1 MLSKDDLSDGI
12 NFILKLSDAT
22 GMPAQWVERLCGD
35 IASRWYDIYCRSD
48 WEALRAHG
56 AEVFHNRVTEAE
68 AEHVRR
74 SAHCIVI
81 HTPEVKAEQIDPHP
95 RLPEAIQPRWENEG
109 GLLMPMVPRN

>member
-1 MLSKDDLSDGI
+1 MLSKDDLGDGI

-22 GMPAQWVERLCGD
+22 GTPAQWTERFYGD

-68 AEHVRR
+68 AERVRK

-81 HTPEVKAEQIDPHP
+81 HTLEVKAEQIDPHP
-95 RLPEAIQPRWENEG
+95 RLPEPIQPRQENEG
-109 GLLMPMVPRN
+109 GSLTQIVLRN